1 MTIPQN
7 PESPLESPDGIPP
20 QTAPTPQS
28 PPKPEG
34 GKGATVTAVIIAIL
48 GVPCLW
54 NAFLSPEDVMMGI
67 NVAIFAVGLVCGFK
81 GTSGRY
87 RAPAIISS
95 IFNCI
100 WLAMALMCTILS
112 IQSHALK

>member
-1 MTIPQN
+1 
-7 PESPLESPDGIPP
+7 
-20 QTAPTPQS
+20 
-28 PPKPEG
+28 
-34 GKGATVTAVIIAIL
+34 
-48 GVPCLW
+48 
-54 NAFLSPEDVMMGI
+54 MGI